1 MSSRHLQDVFARSLP
16 KTSSRRL
23 RKTSKTSLKR
33 LRKTSS
39 PDIFATRL
47 PKTSSRRF
55 QDFCKT
61 PSRRVSNTSSRRLQE
76 DLLQLG
82 LEDALG
88 DKKCYTED
96 VFQTCLQDIF
106 KTSSKRPF
114 AIMSWR
120 RLGRQEMLHWR
131 RLQYVSTKTNVC
143 WEYKTNTFFFNKI
156 IPSLW
161 KYNNFFLF
169 AKVILCFFLEFKASL
184 TLNDLCDTICMTHN
198 SQSVF
203 RFSFHC
209 VYTFIQ
215 VVHTKFIKVV
225 CTEYSAFK
233 NFSKMS

>member
-39 PDIFATRL
+39 QDIFATPLR
-47 PKTSSRRF
+47 KTFSRRF

-82 LEDALG
+82 LEDVLG

-96 VFQTCLQDIF
+96 AFQTCLQDIF

-114 AIMSWR
+114 AIMS
-120 RLGRQEMLHWR
+120 
-131 RLQYVSTKTNVC
+131 
-143 WEYKTNTFFFNKI
+143 
-156 IPSLW
+156 
-161 KYNNFFLF
+161 
-169 AKVILCFFLEFKASL
+169 
-184 TLNDLCDTICMTHN
+184 
-198 SQSVF
+198 
-203 RFSFHC
+203 
-209 VYTFIQ
+209 
-215 VVHTKFIKVV
+215 
-225 CTEYSAFK
+225 
-233 NFSKMS
+233 